1 VYEFFHK
8 SGPIK
13 DPCHA
18 GWCLP
23 EISGIVIDAEGNPLD
38 NFNPVWIKLDSS
50 VFGVLHCRTG
60 DEAQALQPGQFKFNS
75 PDGQVFREYTLTVLR
90 NPGGQ
95 ALSAPLREKM
105 NSIVKGGQQTNIVFQ
120 RTH

>member
-8 SGPIK
+8 SGPTK

-18 GWCLP
+18 GLCLP

-38 NFNPVWIKLDSS
+38 NFNRVWIKLDSS
-50 VFGVLHCRTG
+50 VFGVVHCATG
-60 DEAQALQPGQFKFNS
+60 DEAQALQPGQFKFQS
-75 PDGQVFREYTLTVLR
+75 DGLLFRGYTLTVVR

-95 ALSAPLREKM
+95 ALSAPFHEKM
-105 NSIVKGGQQTNIVFQ
+105 NSIVKGGQQSNIVFQ